1 MKISR
6 RRFLANAAAGLGGW
20 LVSPSIAQQILV
32 AFHEHGTILPVEVR
46 SRWQVRELFASP
58 QSGNYVITEGPPLLD
73 VDQIWPTWSDFL
85 EGRGVDSYDPA
96 QVREWMTEY
105 GYYDPDFDEEY
116 EPPNLEAPIDNDLF
130 YNSYLEYDYVSP
142 EQLAF
147 DYLGRLPL
155 ECDTV
160 RGPSE
165 WGGLTFYSGP
175 GPGSNYTGV
184 HADNLAVI
192 SGLQQRL
199 LQLGE
204 ETTITVLD

>member
-6 RRFLANAAAGLGGW
+6 RRFLANAAAGMGGW

-32 AFHEHGTILPVEVR
+32 AFHEHGTILPVEVEP
-46 SRWQVRELFASP
+46 RWSGRELYASP
-58 QSGNYVITEGPPLLD
+58 QSGDYVITEGYPLMD
-73 VDQIWPTWSDFL
+73 VDQIWPTWSEYL
-85 EGRGVDSYDPA
+85 EGRGVNSDDPA

-105 GYYDPDFDEEY
+105 GYFDPDFDDEY
-116 EPPNLEAPIDNDLF
+116 EPPDLEALIDNNTF
-130 YNSYLEYDYVSP
+130 YDSYLEYDYVSP

-147 DYLGRLPL
+147 NYLGRLPL
-155 ECDTV
+155 ACDAIH
-160 RGPSE
+160 GPSE
-165 WGGLTFYSGP
+165 WGGLKFYCGP
-175 GPGSNYTGV
+175 CPGSNYMGV

-204 ETTITVLD
+204 GTTITVLD